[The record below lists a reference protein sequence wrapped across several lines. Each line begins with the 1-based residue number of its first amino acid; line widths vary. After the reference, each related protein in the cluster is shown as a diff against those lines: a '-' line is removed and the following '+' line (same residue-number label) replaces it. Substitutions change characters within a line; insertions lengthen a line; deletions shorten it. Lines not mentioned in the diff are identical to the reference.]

1 MKKTETVKGT
11 RKRNDYGY
19 SGGFVGHHAH
29 ADRQARQA
37 QLAWTLAASRPW
49 AACMHAC
56 SGASIQL
63 ASSPTS
69 SILSIIHVLVSYK
82 AERGLGK
89 NYISLL
95 FAKRE
100 HLGKIQEF
108 PREKRDPRKRSGN
121 VGY

>member
-29 ADRQARQA
+29 ADRQARQ
-37 QLAWTLAASRPW
+37 
-49 AACMHAC
+49 
-56 SGASIQL
+56 ASIQL

>member
-56 SGASIQL
+56 
-63 ASSPTS
+63 
-69 SILSIIHVLVSYK
+69 IIHVLVSYK